1 MTTTPLTTTPTVAV
15 PAALDAGRELLLPAL
30 RDAVRRHLGPE
41 MARLAEYH
49 LGWADS
55 DGNPT
60 SSRGGK
66 LVRPALSLLSARAA
80 HGSAEDGVP
89 AAVAVELVHNFSLL
103 HDDIMDGDATR
114 RGRRTAWTVFGVP
127 PAILGGDAMVT
138 AATSALLEAEAPGAR
153 SATASLTAATQRMIN
168 GQCSD
173 LAFEQREDVTLEE
186 CLRMAGDK
194 TGALLGCACS
204 LGADLLGAEPGLV
217 DRLTA
222 FGEHLG
228 LAFQLVDDLLGVW
241 GAPELTGKQVGADV
255 RVRKK
260 SLPIVAALNAPGAQ
274 ELRALYFRTE
284 PLDED
289 DVRRVT
295 DLVERAGGREWAH
308 AEADR
313 QAAAARRSLDF
324 PGIPDG
330 VRDELLDV
338 AGFIVGRQS

>member
-1 MTTTPLTTTPTVAV
+1 MTTTPTLNV
-15 PAALDAGRELLLPAL
+15 PAALDAGRELLVPAL
-30 RDAVRRHLGPE
+30 REAIGRHLGPE
-41 MARLAEYH
+41 TGRLAEYH
-49 LGWADS
+49 LGWVDS

-66 LVRPALSLLSARAA
+66 LVRPALCMLSARAA
-80 HGSAEDGVP
+80 RGSARDGVP

-114 RGRRTAWTVFGVP
+114 RGRETAWTVFGVP
-127 PAILGGDAMVT
+127 PAILGGDAMMT

-153 SATASLTAATQRMIN
+153 QATASLMDATQRMIN

-173 LAFEQREDVTLEE
+173 LAFERRKDVTLEE
-186 CLRMAGDK
+186 CLRMAGGK

-204 LGADLLGAEPGLV
+204 LGAQLLGAGPGLV
-217 DRLTA
+217 DRLRA
-222 FGEHLG
+222 YGEHLG

-241 GAPELTGKQVGADV
+241 GTPELTGKQVGADV

-260 SLPIVAALNAPGAQ
+260 SLPVVAALNAPGAR
-274 ELRALYFRTE
+274 ELRALYFRPE
-284 PLDED
+284 PFDEE

-308 AEADR
+308 AEAAR
-313 QAAAARRSLDF
+313 QADAARRSLDF